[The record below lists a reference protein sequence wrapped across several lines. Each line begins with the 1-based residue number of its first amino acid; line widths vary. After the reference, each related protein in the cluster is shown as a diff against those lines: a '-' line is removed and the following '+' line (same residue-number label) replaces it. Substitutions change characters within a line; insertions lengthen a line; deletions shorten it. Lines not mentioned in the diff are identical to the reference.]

1 MEGGSEEGKM
11 RGKGRDWEGEG
22 RRGGRGVGSRMELD
36 EEDREEGGR
45 RLGRDMRTLHSV
57 HHSLVEGENSP

>member
-22 RRGGRGVGSRMELD
+22 RRGGRGVGRRMELD
-36 EEDREEGGR
+36 EGDREEGGR
-45 RLGRDMRTLHSV
+45 RLGRDISLH
-57 HHSLVEGENSP
+57 ENIT